1 MKTVVA
7 VFFMLLPSL
16 RAAES
21 YLAYFYPED
30 RTAAHNGYTVA
41 YDPARKCPKWVC
53 WKIPKSVK
61 AADREGMA
69 FKPDPLVQASVS
81 SSSYT
86 GSGYDRGHM
95 CPAADMSHDTNA
107 LAATF
112 YTSNVAP
119 QHPGLN
125 RADWKLLEYALRCEG
140 QHAAIVCVAGPLWL
154 PGNTNFVGAAKVAVP
169 DAFWKVAYGGTGE
182 TVRAWVFPNRAT
194 VRPLS
199 EYRIPVM
206 ALGELTGFRFN
217 HPIVNPAYIWD
228 DMDLFTNSVMIE
240 KGDEADAVV
249 PAKE

>member
-1 MKTVVA
+1 MKTLVTLLI
-7 VFFMLLPSL
+7 MLLPSL
-16 RAAES
+16 QAAEA

-53 WKIPKSVK
+53 WKIPKQAK
-61 AADREGMA
+61 AADREGMS
-69 FKPDPLVQASVS
+69 FKPDPLVQTSVS
-81 SSSYT
+81 ASSYT

-125 RADWKLLEYALRCEG
+125 RMDWKILEHMLRREG
-140 QHAAIVCVAGPLWL
+140 QAAAIVCVAGPLWL

-182 TVRAWVFPNRAT
+182 TVRAWVFPNRPT
-194 VRPLS
+194 MRPLS

-217 HPIVNPAYIWD
+217 HPIVNPSYIWY
-228 DMDLFTNSVMIE
+228 DMDSVTNSVMIE
-240 KGDEADAVV
+240 KGADADAVV
-249 PAKE
+249 PEEE